1 MHYISLPIHTC
12 SDTTQTSDE
21 LYSMKCIYM
30 YNVYFKKYKK
40 IKKNMKNG

>member
-1 MHYISLPIHTC
+1 MHYISLPIYTC